1 MEQEKKK
8 RKATPAQLENLRKG
22 FQALQAKRKAL
33 AEKDSEPPAPAPAP
47 APAPEPVPIPA
58 PAPPP
63 DALKSGDLATT
74 PKERK
79 KREKKPAFNPD
90 EFRSSLLADLRSG
103 QTERI
108 IEKPVDRIVEKEKVV
123 FKDRVVSGSELLNRI
138 FGFD

>member
-1 MEQEKKK
+1 MEQEKKQ

-33 AEKDSEPPAPAPAP
+33 AEKDSEPPT
-47 APAPEPVPIPA
+47 APAPEPVPVPV
-58 PAPPP
+58 PTPPP
-63 DALKSGDLATT
+63 DAP

-79 KREKKPAFNPD
+79 KREKKPVFNPD

-108 IEKPVDRIVEKEKVV
+108 IEKPVDRIVEKEKVI

>member
-47 APAPEPVPIPA
+47 APEPVPIPV
-58 PAPPP
+58 PVPPP
-63 DALKSGDLATT
+63 DA
-74 PKERK
+74 PVKERK

>member
-33 AEKDSEPPAPAPAP
+33 AEKDSEPATTPAPTPAP
-47 APAPEPVPIPA
+47 TPEPVPIPA
-58 PAPPP
+58 LAPPP
-63 DALKSGDLATT
+63 DAP

>member
-33 AEKDSEPPAPAPAP
+33 AEKDSEPPPPPAPEPVPTP

-58 PAPPP
+58 PTPPP
-63 DALKSGDLATT
+63 DAP

-90 EFRSSLLADLRSG
+90 EFRNSILADLRSG
-103 QTERI
+103 QPERI
-108 IEKPVDRIVEKEKVV
+108 IEKPVDRIIEKEKVV

>member
-33 AEKDSEPPAPAPAP
+33 AEKDSEPVPPPPAPEPVPTP
-47 APAPEPVPIPA
+47 APAPEPVPVPV

-63 DALKSGDLATT
+63 DAP

-90 EFRSSLLADLRSG
+90 EFRNSILADLRSG

-108 IEKPVDRIVEKEKVV
+108 VEKPVDRVIEKEKVV

>member
-33 AEKDSEPPAPAPAP
+33 AEKDSEPVPPPPAPEPVPTP
-47 APAPEPVPIPA
+47 APAPEPVPVPV
-58 PAPPP
+58 PTPPP
-63 DALKSGDLATT
+63 DAP

-90 EFRSSLLADLRSG
+90 EFRNSLLADLRSG

>member
-33 AEKDSEPPAPAPAP
+33 AEKDSEPVPPPPAPEPVPTP
-47 APAPEPVPIPA
+47 APAPEPVPVPV

-63 DALKSGDLATT
+63 DAP

-90 EFRSSLLADLRSG
+90 EFRNSLLADLRSG

>member
-47 APAPEPVPIPA
+47 APAPESVPIPA
-58 PAPPP
+58 PTPPP
-63 DALKSGDLATT
+63 DAP

>member
-33 AEKDSEPPAPAPAP
+33 AEKDSEPPPPPAPEPVPTP

-58 PAPPP
+58 PTPPP
-63 DALKSGDLATT
+63 DAP

-90 EFRSSLLADLRSG
+90 EFRNSILADLRSG

-108 IEKPVDRIVEKEKVV
+108 VEKPVDRVIEKEKVV

>member
-33 AEKDSEPPAPAPAP
+33 AEKDSEPAPIP
-47 APAPEPVPIPA
+47 APAPEPVPA
-58 PAPPP
+58 PTPPP

-108 IEKPVDRIVEKEKVV
+108 IEKPIDRIVEKEKVV

>member
-33 AEKDSEPPAPAPAP
+33 AEKDSEPV
-47 APAPEPVPIPA
+47 PVPVPT
-58 PAPPP
+58 PPP
-63 DALKSGDLATT
+63 DAP

-90 EFRSSLLADLRSG
+90 EFRNSLLADLRSG

>member
-33 AEKDSEPPAPAPAP
+33 AEKDSEPPPAP
-47 APAPEPVPIPA
+47 APAPEPVPVPA

-63 DALKSGDLATT
+63 DAP

>member
-33 AEKDSEPPAPAPAP
+33 AEKDSEPAPAPAP
-47 APAPEPVPIPA
+47 APAPEHVPIPA

-63 DALKSGDLATT
+63 DAP

-90 EFRSSLLADLRSG
+90 EFRNSLLADLRSG

>member
-33 AEKDSEPPAPAPAP
+33 AEKDSEPAPAPAP
-47 APAPEPVPIPA
+47 APAPEPVPVPV

-63 DALKSGDLATT
+63 DAP

>member
-22 FQALQAKRKAL
+22 FAALQAKRKAL
-33 AEKDSEPPAPAPAP
+33 TEKDETPAP
-47 APAPEPVPIPA
+47 APAPEPTPTPA

-63 DALKSGDLATT
+63 DVPPV
-74 PKERK
+74 PKQVRQRK
-79 KREKKPAFNPD
+79 PKFDPD
-90 EFRSSLLADLRSG
+90 AFRSSLLADMRSG
-103 QTERI
+103 LPEKIVQT
-108 IEKPVDRIVEKEKVV
+108 PVERIVEKEKVV